1 MELSSLLTS
10 YTTEGIGALLI
21 VLTLIQIAPIKI
33 NPWTYIA
40 KKIGRSINGEV
51 LDEVTKVSANLSALK
66 KEFDEYRADVSRNH
80 ILRFNDDILH
90 DVKHSKEHFDQIL
103 KDVNDYEIYCD
114 VHKDYKNNVANLA
127 IQNIKQAYKKCSEDN
142 SFL

>member
-66 KEFDEYRADVSRNH
+66 RIRRVSSRR
-80 ILRFNDDILH
+80 IP
-90 DVKHSKEHFDQIL
+90 KS
-103 KDVNDYEIYCD
+103 Y
-114 VHKDYKNNVANLA
+114 
-127 IQNIKQAYKKCSEDN
+127 S
-142 SFL
+142 SF